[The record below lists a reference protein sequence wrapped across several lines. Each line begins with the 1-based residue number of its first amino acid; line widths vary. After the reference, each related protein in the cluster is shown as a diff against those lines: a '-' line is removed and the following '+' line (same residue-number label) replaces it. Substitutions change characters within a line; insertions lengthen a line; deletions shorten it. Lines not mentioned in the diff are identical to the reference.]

1 MRARDYDEAI
11 QEAADAAGLS
21 PGELFELV
29 CRFSPVFQAILIL
42 CKAFEK
48 ENA

>member
-1 MRARDYDEAI
+1 MMRARDYDEAI

-42 CKAFEK
+42 CKAFEEEK
-48 ENA
+48 